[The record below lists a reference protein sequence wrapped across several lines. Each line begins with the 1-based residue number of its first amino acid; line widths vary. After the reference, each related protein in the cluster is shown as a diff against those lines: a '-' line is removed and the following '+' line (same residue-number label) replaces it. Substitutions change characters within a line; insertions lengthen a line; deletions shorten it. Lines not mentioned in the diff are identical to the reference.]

1 MGITVDVSELTA
13 FADRVRNA
21 NGASKEVFY
30 HAALQELGKVYVSL
44 VKPLTP
50 ARTGNLRGGWDLNP
64 PVVSGRSVTITNP
77 VFYASYVDQ
86 GHRQHPGQFVPPL
99 MKRLKASWVAGSHF
113 TEKAE
118 TAVKGA
124 IPTVV
129 QPRLDAW
136 LRTVF

>member
-13 FADRVRNA
+13 FASRVAAA
-21 NGASKEVFY
+21 NGASKEMFY
-30 HAALQELGKVYVSL
+30 HEALQELGTVYVSL

-50 ARTGNLRGGWDLNP
+50 ARTGTLRGGWDLLP
-64 PVVSGRSVTITNP
+64 PVISGRSVIITNP
-77 VFYASYVDQ
+77 TFYASYVDE

-99 MKRLKASWVAGSHF
+99 MKRLKASWVPGSHF
-113 TEKAE
+113 TERAE
-118 TAVKGA
+118 TAVKSA
-124 IPTVV
+124 IPRVV

>member
-1 MGITVDVSELTA
+1 MGIVVDVSELTA
-13 FADRVRNA
+13 FAARIRAA
-21 NGASKEVFY
+21 NGASKEAFY
-30 HAALQELGKVYVSL
+30 HAALTELGQVYL
-44 VKPLTP
+44 GFVKPETP
-50 ARTGNLRGGWDLNP
+50 ARTGVLRAGWDASP
-64 PVVSGRSVTITNP
+64 PAVSGRSVTITNK
-77 VFYASYVDQ
+77 VFYASYVDL

-99 MKRLKASWVAGSHF
+99 GVRLKASWVNGKHF

-118 TAVKGA
+118 NSTKAA

>member
-13 FADRVRNA
+13 FANRVKAA
-21 NGASKEVFY
+21 NGATKEAFI
-30 HAALQELGKVYVSL
+30 HQALTELGSVYL
-44 VKPLTP
+44 GFVKPATP
-50 ARTGNLRGGWDLNP
+50 ARTGNLRSGWDASP
-64 PVVSGRSVTITNP
+64 PVVSGHSVTITNP
-77 VFYASYVDQ
+77 VFYASYVDL

-99 MKRLKASWVAGSHF
+99 MKRLKASWVNGQHF

-118 TAVKGA
+118 NSTKAA
-124 IPTVV
+124 IPRVV